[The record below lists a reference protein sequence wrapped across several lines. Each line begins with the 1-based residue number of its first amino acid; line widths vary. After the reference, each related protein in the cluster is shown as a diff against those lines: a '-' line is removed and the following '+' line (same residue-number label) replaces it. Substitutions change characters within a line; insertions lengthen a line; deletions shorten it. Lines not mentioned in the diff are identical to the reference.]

1 MKLMKF
7 APLALVAMTSL
18 PAMAVEKSI
27 TILANVDPSLEILQS
42 DGSPLP
48 QSMEMA
54 YLPGAGLQPA
64 RVGTRIYS
72 NDTSNDMSLK
82 LIVDPVLAH
91 TTNPNASSVPLSV
104 NYGGRT
110 LSETVPVT
118 LPAAD
123 LFPGG
128 DPSSGS
134 IEQMLEV
141 RQKTPAAITSA
152 GNYSGIVQLLLTQV
166 P

>member
-7 APLALVAMTSL
+7 APLALVALTSL

-27 TILANVDPSLEILQS
+27 MVFADVDPTLEILQS

-48 QSMEMA
+48 PSMEMA
-54 YLPGAGLQPA
+54 YLPGAGLRPTSL
-64 RVGTRIYS
+64 GTRIYS
-72 NDTSNDMSLK
+72 NDTDKDMTLR
-82 LIVDPVLAH
+82 LITSPVLANM
-91 TTNPNASSVPLSV
+91 TNPAAAAVPLSV
-104 NYGGRT
+104 SYGGRALNT
-110 LSETVPVT
+110 TGVT

-128 DPSSGS
+128 DPTSGS
-134 IEQMLEV
+134 IEQMLEI
-141 RQKTPAAITSA
+141 RQSTAGAIANA
-152 GNYSGIVQLLLTQV
+152 GRYEGMVSLVLTQQ

>member
-27 TILANVDPSLEILQS
+27 KVFADVDPTLEILQS

-48 QSMEMA
+48 NSMEMA
-54 YLPGAGLQPA
+54 YLPGSGLQPTNL
-64 RVGTRIYS
+64 GTRIYS
-72 NDTSNDMSLK
+72 NDTDKDMTLR
-82 LIVDPVLAH
+82 LITSPVLANM
-91 TTNPNASSVPLSV
+91 TNPAAAAVPLSV
-104 NYGGRT
+104 SYGGRPLNT
-110 LSETVPVT
+110 TGVT

-128 DPSSGS
+128 DPTSGS
-134 IEQMLEV
+134 IEQLLEI
-141 RQKTPAAITSA
+141 RQSTVGAIANA
-152 GNYSGIVQLLLTQV
+152 GRYEGMVSLVLTQQ